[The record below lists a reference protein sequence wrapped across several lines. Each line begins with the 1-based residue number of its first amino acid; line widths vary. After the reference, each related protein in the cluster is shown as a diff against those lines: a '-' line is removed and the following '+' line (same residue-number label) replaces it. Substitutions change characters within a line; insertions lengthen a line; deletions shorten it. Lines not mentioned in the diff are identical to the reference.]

1 MTLTAIGTVAFLAL
15 AACSKPPVTDAS
27 GWPPRD
33 DQASN
38 DPPGAALPLSI
49 GGQIK
54 AEGGGA
60 LSTAVH
66 CAAALGLT
74 AQRLSSVTDN
84 PLSAEIA
91 LMGRAEEFF
100 IARAN
105 EAALQTR
112 SVSDAVAR
120 RREEKAS
127 EITEQ
132 AQLAIACLRRF
143 GASVADSSADQ
154 TAPFS

>member
-1 MTLTAIGTVAFLAL
+1 MTLSALGSAAFLAF
-15 AACSKPPVTDAS
+15 AACSQAPVADAS
-27 GWPPRD
+27 SWPLRD

-38 DPPGAALPLSI
+38 DPAGAALPLSI
-49 GGQIK
+49 GGQIQ
-54 AEGGGA
+54 AEGDDA

-74 AQRLSSVTDN
+74 ARRLSSVTDN

-91 LMGRAEEFF
+91 LIGRAEKFF
-100 IARAN
+100 VARAN
-105 EAALQTR
+105 EASLETS
-112 SVSDAVAR
+112 SVADAVAR

-143 GASVADSSADQ
+143 GDSAADQ
-154 TAPFS
+154 TAPIS